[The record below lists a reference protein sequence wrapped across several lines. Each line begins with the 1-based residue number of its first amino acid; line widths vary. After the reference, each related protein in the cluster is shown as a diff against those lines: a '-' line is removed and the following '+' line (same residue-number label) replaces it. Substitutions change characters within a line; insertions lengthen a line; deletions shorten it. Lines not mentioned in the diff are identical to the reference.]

1 MYMIN
6 LPANLILGKE
16 SVKRMNVKIINFE
29 IKGDERGS
37 LIALEQNRNIPFEI
51 KRAYYI
57 FNTKGDVRRGLH
69 AHKDLQQV
77 LIALCGSCKIL
88 LDDGREFV
96 EFELNSPDK
105 GLFIDKLIWREIY
118 NFSEDCVL
126 LVLANEYY
134 KEEDYIR
141 NYEEFKNYIYSVRK

>member
-1 MYMIN
+1 
-6 LPANLILGKE
+6 
-16 SVKRMNVKIINFE
+16 MNVKIINFE
-29 IKGDERGS
+29 IMGDERGS
-37 LIALEQNRNIPFEI
+37 LIALEQNKNIPFEI
-51 KRAYYI
+51 KRVYYI
-57 FNTKGDVRRGLH
+57 FNTKEDVKRGLH

-77 LIALCGSCKIL
+77 LIALSGSCKIL

-141 NYEEFKNYIYSVRK
+141 NYQEFKNYIYRVKKSI